1 MADTVMISSL
11 GAAEIA
17 AVGLVNQYVFF
28 FIVATFGICS
38 AGSVFFSQY
47 YGYKDLPSV
56 KRYLSISLQL
66 SVILSIIFTVVS
78 LLFPETI
85 MRLLIPDDEVIALGI
100 DYLKIIS
107 LTFIISAISQ
117 CFNTVLR
124 SCDRAKEPLKV
135 SIISFF
141 VNVFFNYLFI
151 FGSFGFPRLGVVG
164 AAIGTLIARLVEVV
178 LLTIMVFKEKEGRA
192 NLRPTE
198 LLKVHGDLLRP
209 YLKVGIPIILSESLW
224 SFGQLLFAVAYGR
237 IGQEA
242 TAAIQLTN
250 TIQNVFFIIVNA
262 TCTAAAVIVGQSLGA
277 NLKEQAKT
285 WATYFLQM
293 IMSLGLVSLL
303 ILVFLP
309 DVLMMIFGTLEEGV
323 YQTARNLLI
332 IRGFFI
338 PFRFLNGMLFIG
350 IFRAGGETKLPFI
363 LELIT
368 MWGFAI
374 PMSFIGVLLFN
385 WPIEWVFTIVSV
397 EELLKFLLIYP
408 LYRKK
413 RWLRTMTENN

>member
-1 MADTVMISSL
+1 M
-11 GAAEIA
+11 
-17 AVGLVNQYVFF
+17 
-28 FIVATFGICS
+28 
-38 AGSVFFSQY
+38 
-47 YGYKDLPSV
+47 
-56 KRYLSISLQL
+56 
-66 SVILSIIFTVVS
+66 
-78 LLFPETI
+78 
-85 MRLLIPDDEVIALGI
+85 
-100 DYLKIIS
+100 
-107 LTFIISAISQ
+107 
-117 CFNTVLR
+117 
-124 SCDRAKEPLKV
+124 
-135 SIISFF
+135 
-141 VNVFFNYLFI
+141 
-151 FGSFGFPRLGVVG
+151 
-164 AAIGTLIARLVEVV
+164 
-178 LLTIMVFKEKEGRA
+178 
-192 NLRPTE
+192 
-198 LLKVHGDLLRP
+198 
-209 YLKVGIPIILSESLW
+209 GIPIILSESLW

-250 TIQNVFFIIVNA
+250 TIQNVFFILVNA